1 MKCFLLDMVGKLGKL
16 VIGSQVLMVVICL
29 CLLSGCG
36 NGDGEDGTTPVF
48 SLAWSEYPSWSVFG
62 VADEEGIID
71 GEEGKMGPIEE
82 KWGVD
87 IVLKEADYDTCITLY
102 GSSTVDAVC
111 ITNMDAMTPA
121 ASRDS
126 AAILPTSTS
135 DGADACIV
143 VGGVS
148 LESLKGKT
156 TYGLE
161 KTVAQYS
168 FERCLIVAGQDPAE
182 YPFKNMDPAAAAT
195 AMQTNQ
201 ENIESIQVWNPFVLQ
216 TLRTRADSKV
226 AFDSTS
232 IPEEII
238 DMVVMGKD
246 SLERPGGEDFACAVI
261 DTFYEVCKKLDDPAT
276 ADKITVAIGAKF
288 SSLGLEDMQE
298 VLTKT
303 KLYRTPNAALGLYE
317 GNQFQTRTM
326 PVVAKFCL
334 DHDIV
339 DKEVTIGFGEDA
351 QLNFDTSYIKKVQS
365 E

>member
-1 MKCFLLDMVGKLGKL
+1 MKRFVALLFLLVAMVG
-16 VIGSQVLMVVICL
+16 M
-29 CLLSGCG
+29 SGCG
-36 NGDGEDGTTPVF
+36 GGDGDDAATPTF
-48 SLAWSEYPSWSVFG
+48 TLAWSEYPSWSVFG
-62 VADEEGIID
+62 VASEKGIID
-71 GEEGKMGPIEE
+71 GAEGKLGPVEE

-121 ASRDS
+121 VGRNSV
-126 AAILPTSTS
+126 AILPTSTS
-135 DGADACIV
+135 VGADACIV
-143 VGGVS
+143 VGGIS
-148 LESLKGKT
+148 MESLKGKT

-161 KTVAQYS
+161 KSVAQYA
-168 FERCLIVAGQDPAE
+168 FERCLVAAGEDPAD

-195 AMQTNQ
+195 AMQTDQ

-216 TLRTRADSKV
+216 TLRTRADAKV
-226 AFDSTS
+226 AFDSSS

-238 DMVVMGKD
+238 DMVVVGKD
-246 SLERPGGEDFACAVI
+246 SLDKNGGEDFACAVI
-261 DTFYEVCKKLDDPAT
+261 DTFYQVCQMLDDPKQ
-276 ADKITVAIGAKF
+276 ADETTVAIGAKF

-303 KLYRTPNAALGLYE
+303 RLYKTPDAGLGLYE
-317 GNQFQTRTM
+317 GEKFQTGTM
-326 PVVAKFCL
+326 PAVAKFCL
-334 DHDIV
+334 DHAIIE
-339 DKEVTIGFGEDA
+339 KEVTIGFGEDS